1 MLLTSLRAAG
11 FERCKWSDFVDPKVV
26 SSLAQVSQ
34 AMTSRPSRVGF
45 TLLEIMIVIAIIGIV
60 TSMAAVT
67 ATQIGARNATQNAA
81 SDLSSLLQGARA
93 RAEQRGSDVYVV
105 IYPRWDKTAGATTT
119 TGRGALFVFEDGN
132 GDFLTS
138 TGVCTGSGTLDCGF
152 ANFSPATFTARTGS
166 NDRFVQAIFFDDYPK
181 KNARFGKDAAAYAPP
196 FTAVGTA
203 ADTNGCSFCG
213 ALRGAVVFTGEQQLR
228 FLDQTGL
235 PVAQRVAG
243 IAVQGV
249 DNPQNT
255 FLFGL
260 VGATGLVTLVK

>member
-1 MLLTSLRAAG
+1 M
-11 FERCKWSDFVDPKVV
+11 KI
-26 SSLAQVSQ
+26 
-34 AMTSRPSRVGF
+34 RPSRSGF
-45 TLLEIMIVIAIIGIV
+45 TLLEIMVVVAIIGIV

-93 RAEQRGSDVYVV
+93 RAEQRGSDVYVI
-105 IYPRWDKTAGATTT
+105 IYPRWDKTAATTT
-119 TGRGALFVFEDGN
+119 TGGRGAVFVYEDGN

-138 TGVCTGSGTLDCGF
+138 TGVCNGSGTLDCGF
-152 ANFSPATFTARTGS
+152 ANFSPAAFTPRTGS
-166 NDRFVQAIFFDDYPK
+166 TDRFVQAIYLDDYPK
-181 KNARFGKDAAAYAPP
+181 KNARFGKDTTAFAPP
-196 FTAVGTA
+196 FTAIGTA

-213 ALRGAVVFTGEQQLR
+213 AIRGAVVFTGEQQLR

-249 DNPQNT
+249 DNASNS